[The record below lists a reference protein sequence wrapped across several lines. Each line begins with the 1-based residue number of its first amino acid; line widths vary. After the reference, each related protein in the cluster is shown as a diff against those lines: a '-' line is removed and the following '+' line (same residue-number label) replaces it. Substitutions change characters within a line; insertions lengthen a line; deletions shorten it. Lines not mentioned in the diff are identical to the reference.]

1 MKRKG
6 RPKQPAPLFH
16 MPPELW
22 DRQNLPNIKPKDH
35 AGLPLAGASGLVL
48 FRFHVDQ
55 KIQDDNPIW
64 AAGLYDN
71 PPVPEE
77 DLNLANL
84 SEVMEASIFAHLR
97 PQVKAMRQAATVTH
111 LSIEEVAEVL
121 SRPTPSPDEPI
132 EPDSQDL
139 TTEFMARSLD
149 SMFNLTNHPFAIP
162 GSNTIIPYPEAAQ
175 VKPGA
180 GSSAK
185 ARRLTKRDVNEAPT
199 GSATPVA
206 KRFKGNNTMVDFT
219 GDVVVDNQVEG
230 VIEGDKNFLEG
241 L

>member
-16 MPPELW
+16 VPSELW
-22 DRQNLPNIKPKDH
+22 DRDSLPIIKPKDH
-35 AGLPLAGASGLVL
+35 NGLPISGAMGQIL
-48 FRFHVDQ
+48 FRFHVDTR
-55 KIQDDNPIW
+55 IQEENPGW

-71 PPVPEE
+71 PPVPDE
-77 DLNLANL
+77 DLHLANL

-97 PQVKAMRQAATVTH
+97 PQVKALRQAATVTQ
-111 LSIEEVAEVL
+111 LSLEEIAEVL
-121 SRPTPSPDEPI
+121 SRPTPSPDDPI
-132 EPDSQDL
+132 EPDNQDL

-206 KRFKGNNTMVDFT
+206 KKFRSNAMVDYT
-219 GDVVVDNQVEG
+219 AEDVVDQVEG